1 MNPASGYAHGPRATA
16 QVAIAAVS
24 SAMARGGLSQAGR
37 IYLFLSTHFQHD
49 IDACL
54 RAVTQMTGSFD
65 IFGASAAGVFTDQ
78 DWSLDAPAAAAI
90 VLPAQPPITPAIST
104 DCHFALAAPN
114 TINQHW
120 LNLGGRRFGGVAG
133 DATGNGAYA
142 IWQNGRQHSGFIE
155 TALTPRSIVISQ
167 GFKALSPRFVITGSH
182 GLMLDTLDNKAAFP
196 TLRAWLRQYDLH
208 DLMAGISDPERDF
221 SAETQWIPV
230 IGIDEQRQSIM
241 LAHALPVG
249 ATLCWGHFN
258 SAAASQDLGLQL
270 MSQLAGQKQ
279 PNWGLVFSGHRR
291 AMAGSGINEP
301 DWNVLR
307 SALPGVPFA
316 GFYGNGQIVP
326 LAKSN
331 QVVDNSVLV
340 ALFD

>member
-37 IYLFLSTHFQHD
+37 IYLFLSSHFQQD
-49 IDACL
+49 IDATL
-54 RAVTQMTGSFD
+54 RAVTQVTGSFD
-65 IFGASAAGVFTDQ
+65 IFGASAAGVFSDQ
-78 DWSLDAPAAAAI
+78 DWSLDAPAAAAL
-90 VLPAQPPITPAIST
+90 VLPAGLDTNADDSF
-104 DCHFALAAPN
+104 FALAAPN

-120 LNLGGRRFGGVAG
+120 LHRGGQRFGGIAG

-142 IWQNGRQHSGFIE
+142 IWQNARQHNGYVE
-155 TALTPRSIVISQ
+155 TPLTPRDIVISQ
-167 GFKALSPRFVITGSH
+167 GFQALSPRYTITASH
-182 GLMLDTLDNKAAFP
+182 GLMLATLDNAAAFP
-196 TLRAWLRQYDLH
+196 TLRPWLRQYDLH
-208 DLMAGISDPERDF
+208 NLMAGISGVTQ
-221 SAETQWIPV
+221 ETQWIPV
-230 IGIDEQRQSIM
+230 IGIDEHKQSIM
-241 LAHALPVG
+241 LAQELPPG
-249 ATLCWGHFN
+249 ASLCWGHFD

-270 MSQLAGQKQ
+270 MSRLAGRTQ
-279 PNWGLVFSGHRR
+279 PRWGLVFSGHRR
-291 AMAGSGINEP
+291 GMAGSGINEP